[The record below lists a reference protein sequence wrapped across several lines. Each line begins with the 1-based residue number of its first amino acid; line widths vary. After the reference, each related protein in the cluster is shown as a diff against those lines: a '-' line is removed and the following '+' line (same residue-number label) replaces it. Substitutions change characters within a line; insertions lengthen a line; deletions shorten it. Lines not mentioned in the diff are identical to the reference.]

1 MFVFLLRDSPCVC
14 GIQYSLSP
22 CDIYGGWGGVLSDP
36 CYPVNQTI
44 QFNYTF
50 LPGEGFKP
58 PLDLKNDFVNHN
70 EDINR
75 PQIIESNSSKSR
87 LLQQINMKNKNSK
100 IQSENQINPKK
111 KIPRENTPTPLQ
123 QIKKI
128 RNQKLE

>member
-1 MFVFLLRDSPCVC
+1 MDSPCVC

-44 QFNYTF
+44 QLNYTF
-50 LPGEGFKP
+50 LPGQGFKA
-58 PLDLKNDFVNHN
+58 PLHLKNDFFKHN
-70 EDINR
+70 QQDINKAK
-75 PQIIESNSSKSR
+75 IIESDLSKSR
-87 LLQQINMKNKNSK
+87 LLQQINMKNKNSHLNLRK
-100 IQSENQINPKK
+100 SNQPKK
-111 KIPRENTPTPLQ
+111 TREENTPTAMQ